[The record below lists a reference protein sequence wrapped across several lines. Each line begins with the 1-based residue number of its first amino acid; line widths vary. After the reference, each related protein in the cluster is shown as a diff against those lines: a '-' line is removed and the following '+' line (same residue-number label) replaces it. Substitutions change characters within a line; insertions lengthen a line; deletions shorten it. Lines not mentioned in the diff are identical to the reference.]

1 MNRVLKFRVWSE
13 KEVEFIDPTR
23 FGIGYDGELT
33 NLWDGISP
41 DPMLG
46 FTIQQ
51 FTGLLDE
58 NKKQIYEGDILKC
71 DEWVFNH
78 KTNLFDLYREKAIG
92 HIWYA
97 NPCSYI
103 AEWAISFNHL
113 YSESSCQFRDLRN
126 VQIIGNIFENP
137 NLLA

>member
-13 KEVEFIDPTR
+13 KDSEFIDPTR

-33 NLWDGISP
+33 NMWDGIFP

-51 FTGLLDE
+51 FTGLQDGGGKE
-58 NKKQIYEGDILKC
+58 IYEGDILNC
-71 DEWVFNH
+71 DEWVFNN
-78 KTNLFDLYREKAIG
+78 KTESFEAYRKNAIG

-113 YSESSCQFRDLRN
+113 YSESSCKFGDLRN
-126 VQIIGNIFENP
+126 VKIIGNIFENSD
-137 NLLA
+137 LLA

>member
-13 KEVEFIDPTR
+13 KDNQFIEPTR
-23 FGIGYDGELT
+23 FGIGFDGELT
-33 NLWDGISP
+33 NMWNGISP

-58 NKKQIYEGDILKC
+58 NKKQIYEGDILEC

-78 KTNLFDLYREKAIG
+78 KTNLFDLYREK
-92 HIWYA
+92 
-97 NPCSYI
+97 
-103 AEWAISFNHL
+103 
-113 YSESSCQFRDLRN
+113 R
-126 VQIIGNIFENP
+126 
-137 NLLA
+137 